1 MFSFK
6 RRPCFTPI
14 CAGTIWLKYLF
25 SKTPSEHS
33 FLACRFEYICPLK
46 HHCNIPKPNISELIC
61 DAGISP
67 AGTFYCCE
75 YFTLFLVLIYLAYRL
90 RSCLGVT
97 KQTRVLSCPSPP
109 CEGLRATMWR
119 CTVLVL
125 RQLVIAC
132 SFPIFYICMKSL
144 K

>member
-6 RRPCFTPI
+6 RRPCLTQI
-14 CAGTIWLKYLF
+14 CAGTIWLTHLF

-67 AGTFYCCE
+67 AGTFYRFE
-75 YFTLFLVLIYLAYRL
+75 YFALFLVLIYLAYRL
-90 RSCLGVT
+90 RTCLGIT
-97 KQTRVLSCPSPP
+97 KQTRVLSCPIVLLKSHHVKMHSLGPETVGNCLFLSPLLHLY
-109 CEGLRATMWR
+109 EF
-119 CTVLVL
+119 
-125 RQLVIAC
+125 
-132 SFPIFYICMKSL
+132 S
-144 K
+144 